1 MNVGTATVTVKG
13 KGNFT
18 GTAKGT
24 FRIVKQDNMET
35 LVKKRLDEMM
45 EGKWDRRYMT
55 SGTAISLASITTRSL
70 PLLVPATPTVKQATK
85 QAVPVL

>member
-45 EGKWDRRYMT
+45 EGKWDRKIYDFWH
-55 SGTAISLASITTRSL
+55 SYSLASITTRSL
-70 PLLVPATPTVKQATK
+70 PLLVPATPTVKRATR